1 MGAEIFVRKISGRKQ
16 ADGAFTVKL
25 GSKDYACR
33 HQIQVEVSSKPSSG
47 TLTVEIRSPKA
58 TEFCSIADNVIDMTS
73 DDLIKI
79 IGDYA
84 YVAEFRFTPENFD
97 TDKTFDVIIT
107 SGG

>member
-1 MGAEIFVRKISGRKQ
+1 MGTGFFVKKVSGRKQ

-25 GSKDYACR
+25 GAKNDACR

-58 TEFCSIADNVIDMTS
+58 TGFCSIDDNVIDMTG

-97 TDKTFDVIIT
+97 ADKTFDVIIT